1 MIAYSLF
8 FLRLKNES
16 FDFFLGLSTFSALE
30 PGGMVALLLA
40 FSFDFGVPALLL
52 SFSGV

>member
-1 MIAYSLF
+1 LF

-16 FDFFLGLSTFSALE
+16 FDFFLGLSTLSALE
-30 PGGMVALLLA
+30 PGGIVALLLA
-40 FSFDFGVPALLL
+40 FSFDLGVAAALLL